1 MAIKVA
7 VAQFTAGLD
16 TDENARQCA
25 ELVATSAGEG
35 ADLAVLP
42 EASMF
47 FDPAKEQADRP
58 HGQTLDGEFVAA
70 VAEAAKAHGIAVLVG
85 LSESL
90 PGRRDDKR
98 DSNTVVV
105 VSATGETLGAYRK
118 IHLYDAFGYRE
129 SEQIRPGEIGQP
141 LVFQV
146 GDISVG
152 VLTCYDLRFPEAFRW
167 VTDAGADLIAVPA
180 AWAVGP
186 AKEDHWRTLVRAR
199 AIENT
204 IYVAAAGQTGPPSCG
219 QSIVVD
225 PMGVEL
231 ANAGERPGV
240 AVASVSQQRL
250 EQVRQVNPSLRNRR
264 FKVLPR

>member
-16 TDENARQCA
+16 IEDNTRQVT
-25 ELVATSAGEG
+25 ELIAASAAEG

-42 EASMF
+42 EAAMF
-47 FDPAKEQADRP
+47 FDPAKTQANQS
-58 HGQTLDGEFVAA
+58 HGQALDGDFVAA
-70 VAEAAKAHGIAVLVG
+70 VAEAAKAHGIAALVG
-85 LSESL
+85 MSESL
-90 PGRRDDKR
+90 PDLGDDHR
-98 DSNTVVV
+98 DSNTVVG
-105 VSATGETLGAYRK
+105 VSSTGETVGAYRK

-129 SEQIRPGEIGQP
+129 SDQVRPGEIGQP
-141 LVFQV
+141 LVLQV
-146 GDISVG
+146 GDVSVG

-167 VTDAGADLIAVPA
+167 VTDAGADLIALPA

-204 IYVAAAGQTGPPSCG
+204 VFLAAAGQTGPTSCG
-219 QSIVVD
+219 QSMVVD

-231 ANAGERPGV
+231 ACAGERPGI
-240 AVASVSQQRL
+240 AIATVSRERL
-250 EQVRQVNPSLRNRR
+250 EQVRAVNPSLSNRR
-264 FKVLPR
+264 FAVQPS